1 VQVTDAVFIEYFDPV
16 SNAVRPERE
25 PAVGR
30 RKPFLVIGAI
40 RTPSGGRTGSGP
52 TELSRSR

>member
-1 VQVTDAVFIEYFDPV
+1 MQVTDAVFIEYFDPV

-40 RTPSGGRTGSGP
+40 GTPSGGHRVGAH
-52 TELSRSR
+52 